1 MSRRIRI
8 GDIAVEV
15 GDEPAEEL
23 LAGAYARREH
33 PLCLCCPEGVA
44 MYIAR
49 FGERHV
55 LKRMPGTGPLHNVEC
70 DSYEPPSGLSGLV
83 SVEGEAIVENV
94 EDGTTA
100 LKLGF
105 SLSKLAGR
113 AAPAAGENM
122 AASEAKA
129 DGARLSLK
137 AMLHF
142 LWDRAGFNRWRPAMA
157 GRRNWAVLRKFLL
170 EAASTSMTKGKPL
183 SYSLYIPEMFDAKRE
198 DAIVR
203 RRGELLSRAIHSDG
217 KRRSLG
223 IMIGEVKEIAP
234 SRIGA
239 RLVVKH
245 APGFPFMLAEDVERR
260 IRKTFANELALWDS
274 NEESHLVAVATFGIG
289 SAGVATV
296 EAIALMTVNEN
307 WIPVETGYE
316 AMLIERL
323 TKGGASFVKSL
334 RYNLP
339 AAEPMASLFVTR
351 AGGGS
356 TALYLV
362 PDGADAAFRERLEE
376 LIGESG
382 MAAWVWDI
390 GSGPM
395 PGLPF

>member
-1 MSRRIRI
+1 MNRRIRI
-8 GDIAVEV
+8 GGVDVAAD
-15 GDEPAEEL
+15 GDVPEGL
-23 LAGAYARREH
+23 LADAYARREH

-49 FGERHV
+49 SGGRHI
-55 LKRMPGTGPLHNVEC
+55 LKRMPGTGQRHDVDC
-70 DSYEPPSGLSGLV
+70 DSYEPPSGLSGLAA
-83 SVEGEAIVENV
+83 VEGEAIVENV

-113 AAPAAGENM
+113 AALAAGE
-122 AASEAKA
+122 SRETREARA

-137 AMLHF
+137 ATLHF

-170 EAASTSMTKGKPL
+170 DAAAASTAKGKPL
-183 SYSLYIPEMFDAKRE
+183 AHSLYIPEIFDAKRE

-203 RRGELLSRAIHSDG
+203 RRAELLSRAIQSAG
-217 KRRSLG
+217 NRRSLA
-223 IMIGEVKEIAP
+223 ILVGEVKEIAP
-234 SRIGA
+234 SHIGA

-245 APGFPFMLAEDVERR
+245 APRFPFMLAEDVERR
-260 IRKTFANELALWDS
+260 MKKTFANELALWDA
-274 NEESHLVAVATFGIG
+274 NADAHLVAIATFGIG
-289 SAGVATV
+289 AAGVATV
-296 EAIALMTVNEN
+296 EAIALMAVSEN

-316 AMLIERL
+316 TMLVERL
-323 TKGGASFVKSL
+323 TKQGAGFVKSL

-339 AAEPMASLFVTR
+339 VAQPMASLVLAR
-351 AGGGS
+351 ADGGS

-362 PDGADAAFRERLEE
+362 PADADAAFRERLEE

-390 GSGPM
+390 ASGAM
-395 PGLPF
+395 PDLPL